1 MAIYR
6 NVSLTFWEDNK
17 VVDDFTPEDR
27 YFLLYLLTNPHTNL
41 IGCYEISTKQMSN
54 ELGYPQSKV
63 EELLTRMEQVHKI
76 IFYAGETKEI
86 LIRNWHKYNWTKSEK
101 LLKKI
106 ETLIQYIKSSELKKH
121 IGETYKKYR
130 VSIGYPYRMDT
141 SDSVSV
147 SVTDHITNTD
157 INNKLNN
164 NNIFSIIE
172 ENFGR
177 MLAPL
182 EIEEIKTWQDMSISE
197 ELITYATKIAVC
209 NNAYSIKYISSILSS
224 WQKKK
229 ITTIA
234 QAQEDEKEFK
244 NKKENRKNEP
254 IWFNKDIK
262 SETATKE
269 EQEAIEKLLEEYRL
283 EK

>member
-17 VVDDFTPEDR
+17 VVDDFTTDDR

-41 IGCYEISTKQMSN
+41 IGCYEVSIKQMSN
-54 ELGYPQSKV
+54 ELGMEKSKV
-63 EELLTRMEQVHKI
+63 EELLTRMEHVHKI
-76 IFYAGETKEI
+76 IFYAEETKEI
-86 LIRNWHKYNWTKSEK
+86 LIKNWHKYNWTKSEK
-101 LLKKI
+101 LLKKV
-106 ETLIQYIKSSELKKH
+106 ESLFQYIKDKKLKEY
-121 IGETYKKYR
+121 ILEIYKNYR

-141 SDSVSV
+141 SDPVSV
-147 SVTDHITNTD
+147 SVTDTD
-157 INNKLNN
+157 INNNNNLN

-182 EIEEIKTWQDMSISE
+182 EIEEIKTWQELSISE
-197 ELITYATKIAVC
+197 ELITYATKIAIC
-209 NNAYSIKYISSILSS
+209 NNAYSIKYISSILNS

-229 ITTIA
+229 ITTVA
-234 QAQEDEKEFK
+234 QAQEDEKQFK
-244 NKKENRKNEP
+244 NKKGKTKEEP
-254 IWFNKDIK
+254 VWLNQQIEAK
-262 SETATKE
+262 EATKE
-269 EQEAIEKLLEEYRL
+269 EVEEIERMLEEYRM

>member
-17 VVDDFTPEDR
+17 IVDDFTPEDR

-41 IGCYEISTKQMSN
+41 LGCYEISKKQMSN
-54 ELGYPQSKV
+54 ELGYPLSKV

-86 LIRNWHKYNWTKSEK
+86 LIKNWHKYNWTKSEK

-106 ETLIQYIKSSELKKH
+106 ESLFQYIKSDDLRKYM
-121 IGETYKKYR
+121 GETYKKYR

-147 SVTDHITNTD
+147 TDTVSDTD
-157 INNKLNN
+157 K
-164 NNIFSIIE
+164 NIFNIIE

-177 MLAPL
+177 TLSPL
-182 EIEEIKTWQDMSISE
+182 EYEEIQSWIQDNISV
-197 ELITYATKIAVC
+197 ELIEYATKIAVL
-209 NNAYSIKYISSILSS
+209 NNACSIKYISRILES
-224 WQKKK
+224 WKKKK
-229 ITTIA
+229 ITTVD
-234 QAQEDEKEFK
+234 QAKEE
-244 NKKENRKNEP
+244 NKKFGDKKNADDKELKKIERDKWENE
-254 IWFNKDIK
+254 
-262 SETATKE
+262 
-269 EQEAIEKLLEEYRL
+269 
-283 EK
+283 

>member
-41 IGCYEISTKQMSN
+41 IGCYEISKKQMSN
-54 ELGYPQSKV
+54 ELGYPLSKV
-63 EELLTRMEQVHKI
+63 EELLTRMEKIHKI

-86 LIRNWHKYNWTKSEK
+86 LIKNWHKYNWTKSEK

-106 ETLIQYIKSSELKKH
+106 ETLLQYIKSRELKKYM
-121 IGETYKKYR
+121 GETYKKYT
-130 VSIGYPYRMDT
+130 VSIGYRYRMDT
-141 SDSVSV
+141 SDPV
-147 SVTDHITNTD
+147 SVTVTVSDTD
-157 INNKLNN
+157 NKLN

-182 EIEEIKTWQDMSISE
+182 EIEEIKTWQEMSISE
-197 ELITYATKIAVC
+197 ELITYATKIAIC
-209 NNAYSIKYISSILSS
+209 NNAYSIKYISSILNS
-224 WQKKK
+224 WKKKK
-229 ITTIA
+229 ITTVA
-234 QAQEDEKEFK
+234 QAQEDEKQFK
-244 NKKENRKNEP
+244 NKKEKV
-254 IWFNKDIK
+254 
-262 SETATKE
+262 KE
-269 EQEAIEKLLEEYRL
+269 EPFWLNQQIEKQEASKEEVEEIEKMLEEYRM